1 MKVGSFV
8 RAAQT
13 LSLSLF
19 LSTSLLLSPP
29 PLSLYFSPFLLF
41 SLAIVSPS
49 RLVVRLLPSVPVSL
63 RFPRFWV
70 DSLWTGSLL
79 APLVLFPSIPAM
91 PFPNDVSNPEVP
103 QAYHLRYRRLVKGF
117 PLSALYH
124 VAFPSTNPPPPLTFL
139 PASPLSTLLLRLT
152 VFQFRTPWSL
162 FVIRAFSVI
171 RHRCFLFVF
180 FSIPLFFYFTQKS
193 QFCRIIFLFP
203 WAFVLSAFLA
213 QELRSVS
220 LTAYLSSSF
229 IRFPRRIPDIPS
241 FSFSIFLPLSFLPL
255 SILPSLGKVLRFLRG
270 VPPPSC
276 FSRPRW
282 SLLSF
287 YGLLAFIRFPVCSLR
302 VLRLSP

>member
-1 MKVGSFV
+1 MLLIIRKFPCTAYFKVKVRLFSVVDHLRAKMKVGSFV

-13 LSLSLF
+13 LS
-19 LSTSLLLSPP
+19 
-29 PLSLYFSPFLLF
+29 LSLYFSPFLLF

-49 RLVVRLLPSVPVSL
+49 RLFVRLLPSVPVSL

-91 PFPNDVSNPEVP
+91 PFSNDVSNPEVP

-152 VFQFRTPWSL
+152 VFQSEPLGPCSSFVPSPL
-162 FVIRAFSVI
+162 FVIVAFSLSSP
-171 RHRCFLFVF
+171 LFPF
-180 FSIPLFFYFTQKS
+180 FFYFIQKS

-203 WAFVLSAFLA
+203 
-213 QELRSVS
+213 
-220 LTAYLSSSF
+220 
-229 IRFPRRIPDIPS
+229 
-241 FSFSIFLPLSFLPL
+241 
-255 SILPSLGKVLRFLRG
+255 
-270 VPPPSC
+270 
-276 FSRPRW
+276 
-282 SLLSF
+282 
-287 YGLLAFIRFPVCSLR
+287 
-302 VLRLSP
+302 

>member
-1 MKVGSFV
+1 
-8 RAAQT
+8 
-13 LSLSLF
+13 
-19 LSTSLLLSPP
+19 
-29 PLSLYFSPFLLF
+29 
-41 SLAIVSPS
+41 
-49 RLVVRLLPSVPVSL
+49 
-63 RFPRFWV
+63 
-70 DSLWTGSLL
+70 
-79 APLVLFPSIPAM
+79 M

-103 QAYHLRYRRLVKGF
+103 QAYHLGYRRLVKGF

-139 PASPLSTLLLRLT
+139 PALPLSTLLLRLT
-152 VFQFRTPWSL
+152 VFQSEPLGPCSSFVPSPL
-162 FVIRAFSVI
+162 FVIVIFSLSSS
-171 RHRCFLFVF
+171 LF
-180 FSIPLFFYFTQKS
+180 PLFFYFTQKS

-203 WAFVLSAFLA
+203 WVFVLSAFLA

-220 LTAYLSSSF
+220 LTHLSSSF
-229 IRFPRRIPDIPS
+229 IHFPRRIPDIPS

-270 VPPPSC
+270 VPPPPC